1 LSVARAAATIV
12 CMVTAGDRAAPE
24 PVVLPGGVVGGFGAS
39 TRAADDALALIPGAA
54 TVLLVEGITDR
65 IALEALAA
73 ADGRDLAGEG
83 VLVVPIGG
91 AHAVR
96 RVLAA
101 LASSAPASS
110 ASASGLPRPRL
121 GGLCDRREEGVFR
134 RALTAV
140 GPSAPRTRGELAEL
154 GFFVCVDDL
163 EEELIRAVGVPG
175 VLEVFESAGDLRSF
189 RVFQRQPAWRGR
201 PVEAQLYRFVRSV
214 SERNLLYAGL
224 LAEAAARRGIAPGP
238 LAGLLEHAR

>member
-1 LSVARAAATIV
+1 
-12 CMVTAGDRAAPE
+12 MVSTGDRAVPGQRA
-24 PVVLPGGVVGGFGAS
+24 LPGGVVGGFGAS
-39 TRAADDALALIPGAA
+39 TRAADEALALMPGAA

-65 IALEALAA
+65 IALETLAA

-83 VLVVPIGG
+83 VLVAPIGG

-101 LASSAPASS
+101 LASSAST
-110 ASASGLPRPRL
+110 SGAPRPRL
-121 GGLCDRREEGVFR
+121 GGLCDRREEGVFL
-134 RALTAV
+134 RALTEA
-140 GPSAPRTRGELAEL
+140 GAGAPRTRDDLAEL

-163 EEELIRAVGVPG
+163 EEELIRAVGVAG

-201 PVEAQLYRFVRSV
+201 SVEAQLYRFVRSV
-214 SERNLLYAGL
+214 SERNLLYVGL
-224 LAEAAARRGIAPGP
+224 LAEAAARRGAVPGP

>member
-1 LSVARAAATIV
+1 
-12 CMVTAGDRAAPE
+12 MVTTGDRAAPGRRASPE
-24 PVVLPGGVVGGFGAS
+24 GVVGGFGAS
-39 TRAADDALALIPGAA
+39 TRAADEALALMPDAA

-65 IALEALAA
+65 IALETLAA

-83 VLVVPIGG
+83 VLVAPIGG

-96 RVLAA
+96 RVLTA
-101 LASSAPASS
+101 LASAA
-110 ASASGLPRPRL
+110 ASGVARPRL
-121 GGLCDRREEGVFR
+121 GGLCDRREENVFR
-134 RALTAV
+134 RALTEA
-140 GPSAPRTRGELAEL
+140 GPAAPRTRAELAEL

-201 PVEAQLYRFVRSV
+201 PVDAQLYRFVRSV

-224 LAEAAARRGIAPGP
+224 LAEAAARQGSAPEP